1 MIQQMTLWII
11 GLNRRIGFRSTQLFI
26 KHTWNGFNMALT
38 VAIETAFGLTCAEA
52 HVVIREFRMEKEVDD
67 DGNKSFTVSYG
78 GLMYMDESSYTEGKS
93 PVTGLNY
100 SFALDVE
107 DGADQENLL
116 KQCYVHL
123 KAQDGFEDAIDA

>member
-1 MIQQMTLWII
+1 
-11 GLNRRIGFRSTQLFI
+11 
-26 KHTWNGFNMALT
+26 MALT
-38 VAIETAFGLTCAEA
+38 IALETDFGLSCSEA

-67 DGNKSFTVSYG
+67 DGNKSFTVTYG
-78 GLMYMDESSYTEGKS
+78 GLMYMDEAAYTGGKS
-93 PVTGLNY
+93 PVTGMNY

-116 KQCYVHL
+116 KQCYVNL